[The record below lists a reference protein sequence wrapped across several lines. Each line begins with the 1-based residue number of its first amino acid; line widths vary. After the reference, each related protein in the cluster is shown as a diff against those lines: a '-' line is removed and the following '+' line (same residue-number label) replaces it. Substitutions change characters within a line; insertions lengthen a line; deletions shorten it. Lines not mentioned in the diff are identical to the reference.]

1 MSYVFETSSS
11 SQVSEGLGGSFNSS
25 NKTLTITGVEPDL
38 MILISIYINSSST
51 SDSPTYYSKEGLT
64 QIESRY
70 TSLNSEGV
78 TFYSGV
84 FMATASTVKLVFSSG
99 TSVSRYGF
107 SASQLS
113 IS

>member
-1 MSYVFETSSS
+1 MSYVFEAYAS

-25 NKTLTITGVEPDL
+25 SGTLMLTNVEPNL
-38 MILISIYINSSST
+38 MILITIYINTSST
-51 SDSPTYYSKEGLT
+51 NDSPSLTSQTGLT
-64 QIESRY
+64 LVEKRQIAY
-70 TSLNSEGV
+70 NSEGV

-84 FMATASTVKLVFSSG
+84 FMATASTVKLVFSIG
-99 TSVSRYGF
+99 TTVSRYGF